1 MSRWKKPTK
10 EEISACRIRL
20 REKAASGELK
30 FPSAVVEIRKS
41 LGLTQEQFSAITGI
55 TKRQVLEIET
65 GKANPTVET
74 LERIAQLFG
83 FTLGFV
89 PKDDPHAPAPPA
101 SAPRP

>member
-1 MSRWKKPTK
+1 MARWKKPSK
-10 EEISACRIRL
+10 EEISEGRIRL
-20 REKAASGELK
+20 RERAAAGELR
-30 FPSAVVEIRKS
+30 FPEAVVEIRKS
-41 LGLTQEQFSAITGI
+41 LGLTQEQFAAITGN

-89 PKDDPHAPAPPA
+89 PK
-101 SAPRP
+101 

>member
-1 MSRWKKPTK
+1 MARWKKPTK
-10 EEISACRIRL
+10 EEISDCRKRL
-20 REKAASGELK
+20 REKAAAGELR
-30 FPSAVVEIRKS
+30 FPMAVLEIRKS

-89 PKDDPHAPAPPA
+89 PKDPSPAHQST